1 MGLLKGT
8 ENDVSEV
15 DIKCTANI
23 AQAKVGSAI
32 QVSFIGVFKAPE
44 DMDEIREIREKLW
57 GTTPK
62 KLKGAGAWLA
72 RQRHRPSSKEK
83 DVEL

>member
-44 DMDEIREIREKLW
+44 DMDEIREIREKL
-57 GTTPK
+57 
-62 KLKGAGAWLA
+62 
-72 RQRHRPSSKEK
+72 
-83 DVEL
+83 